1 MKKPTLF
8 GFSLVG
14 LVACAAAGCAG
25 SGSSGTDASA
35 AASKNCNAAT
45 NAPVSNDGGLI
56 QIGSSDQSTSIML
69 QEGGFYAMPS
79 GKYQG
84 YCFTYDD
91 KSGST
96 LYPPCGTT
104 GPCFTQATGLCL
116 SANLGA
122 GSVATWGGGFGC
134 NLSQPSGTS
143 TALYTDITGKTSLT
157 VGVTG
162 CKIPDQ
168 LQMQLNVANPP
179 ATPAGIPGS
188 GYFCKRANL
197 SPPDANGMRSVTIQ
211 LTELTEDCWLD
222 GGPKLDPAT
231 MYVVSVQGQI
241 NAIESTPSNWDFC
254 VSQLSIQ

>member
-1 MKKPTLF
+1 MKKPTVF
-8 GFSLVG
+8 AFSLVG
-14 LVACAAAGCAG
+14 LMACAAAGCAG
-25 SGSSGTDASA
+25 TPAHAPDASA
-35 AASKNCNAAT
+35 SPSKNCKAST
-45 NAPVSNDGGLI
+45 TAPDFNDGGLI
-56 QIGSSDQSTSIML
+56 QIGSSDQSASIPL
-69 QEGGFYAMPS
+69 QEGGFYTMS
-79 GKYQG
+79 TKYQG

-116 SANLGA
+116 SAKLGS

-134 NLSQPSGTS
+134 NLDQQSGAS
-143 TALYTDITGKTSLT
+143 SALYTDITDKTSLT

-188 GYFCKRANL
+188 GYFCKRADL
-197 SPPDANGMRSVTIQ
+197 SPPDANGVRSVTIQ
-211 LTELTEDCWLD
+211 LTDLTEDCWND

-241 NAIESTPSNWDFC
+241 NAIEGIASDWDFC

>member
-1 MKKPTLF
+1 MKKPTVF

-14 LVACAAAGCAG
+14 LVACAGAGCA
-25 SGSSGTDASA
+25 SSPSSDAGAPS
-35 AASKNCNAAT
+35 SKNCKASIV
-45 NAPVSNDGGLI
+45 APFSDDAGLI
-56 QIGSSDQSTSIML
+56 QIGSSDQSTSISL

-79 GKYQG
+79 TKFQG

-116 SANLGA
+116 SAKLGS

-134 NLSQPSGTS
+134 SLSQASGT
-143 TALYTDITGKTSLT
+143 TTPLYTDIIGKTSLT

-197 SPPDANGMRSVTIQ
+197 SPPDANGVRSVTIQ
-211 LTELTEDCWLD
+211 LTELTQDCWTA
-222 GGPKLDPAT
+222 GGPTLDPAT
-231 MYVVSVQGQI
+231 MSVLSVQGQI
-241 NAIESTPSNWDFC
+241 NAIEGTPTNWDVC

>member
-1 MKKPTLF
+1 MKRPTFLGFYLF
-8 GFSLVG
+8 G
-14 LVACAAAGCAG
+14 LVACAGAGCANSPG
-25 SGSSGTDASA
+25 SDAGAPSA
-35 AASKNCNAAT
+35 KNCKAST
-45 NAPVSNDGGLI
+45 VAPFSDDAGLV
-56 QIGSSDQSTSIML
+56 QIGSSDQSASIPL
-69 QEGGFYAMPS
+69 QEGGFYAMTS
-79 GKYQG
+79 TKFQG

-116 SANLGA
+116 SAKLGA

-134 NLSQPSGTS
+134 NLDQQSGAS
-143 TALYTDITGKTSLT
+143 SALYTDIIGKTSLT

-179 ATPAGIPGS
+179 ATPAGVPGS

-197 SPPDANGMRSVTIQ
+197 SPPDANGVRSVTIQ
-211 LTELTEDCWLD
+211 LTDLTEDCWND

-241 NAIESTPSNWDFC
+241 NAIESIPSDWDFC
-254 VSQLSIQ
+254 ISQLSIQ

>member
-1 MKKPTLF
+1 MKKPTVSS
-8 GFSLVG
+8 SLLIV
-14 LVACAAAGCAG
+14 LAACAGVGCAN
-25 SGSSGTDASA
+25 SPKDPNPTVSTTA
-35 AASKNCNAAT
+35 KNCRGAT
-45 NAPVSNDGGLI
+45 TAPVSNDGGLI
-56 QIGSSDQSTSIML
+56 QIGSSDQSTSITL
-69 QEGGFYAMPS
+69 QEGGFYSMS
-79 GKYQG
+79 SKYQG

-91 KSGST
+91 KNGST

-134 NLSQPSGTS
+134 NLDQPSGTS
-143 TALYTDITGKTSLT
+143 TALYTDITGKASLT

-179 ATPAGIPGS
+179 ATPAGVPGS

-197 SPPDANGMRSVTIQ
+197 SPPDANGVRSVTIP
-211 LTELTEDCWLD
+211 LTDLTEDCWND
-222 GGPKLDPAT
+222 GGPTLDPAT
-231 MYVVSVQGQI
+231 MFVVSVQGQI
-241 NAIESTPSNWDFC
+241 NATEGIASDWDFC
-254 VSQLSIQ
+254 ISQLSIQ